1 MSVLEKK
8 IANCF
13 YKFDWFDEL
22 YDAITKLYL
31 NISFYIIFMK
41 YYPGHTL
48 FQNWIEKFKAY
59 EKNLLQW
66 VTKRNITLISV
77 LIQLL
82 LNGETRDVIFMPC
95 NLRNFPCDFVYLFFC
110 FNLKEPKLLLS
121 PSSLFDLNFFL
132 ELWYCLILRN
142 IFHLKR
148 ILISYKTS

>member
-1 MSVLEKK
+1 MKAIVIIDFVLHKHHQKVNELFNFECIRKK
-8 IANCF
+8 NLQIVFINLI
-13 YKFDWFDEL
+13 DSML

-41 YYPGHTL
+41 YYPCHTL

-82 LNGETRDVIFMPC
+82 LNGETSDVISMPC

-110 FNLKEPKLLLS
+110 FNLKEPRLLLS
-121 PSSLFDLNFFL
+121 TSSLIN
-132 ELWYCLILRN
+132 LI
-142 IFHLKR
+142 
-148 ILISYKTS
+148 